1 MTQLII
7 GHPTMKMMSFI
18 LIVVGLLSPTQL
30 ITSYEDDAPQDE
42 DEDFNHQYQLIQYSS
57 SILNFS
63 CTITTLIGQI

>member
-1 MTQLII
+1 MTQLIT
-7 GHPTMKMMSFI
+7 GYPTMKMMSFI

-30 ITSYEDDAPQDE
+30 ITSYEDDATQDE
-42 DEDFNHQYQLIQYSS
+42 DLNRQYQLIQYSS